1 MNKIKILDVV
11 VVGCGFGGIHMLY
24 NLREMGFDVLAF
36 EAGTD
41 VGGAWYWNRYP
52 GARCDAESL
61 VYSYSFSPVIDAE
74 WRWSERYSAQPEIQ
88 RYLGFVCDR
97 LDLRKDIR
105 FQSRVI
111 SAEFDETL
119 GIWTLKTQG
128 GETYRARFLIS
139 AAGPISA
146 PIWPDI
152 PEREKFKGELYHS
165 ARWPRDKEPDFTGK
179 RVAVIGTGS
188 SGTQI
193 IPLVAEQAASLSV
206 MVRTPNL
213 HMRALNRPLTEEDY
227 ARWEEIRDMMRR
239 RMRTFEVVGSGDLF
253 MEEDLFE
260 IRSQPGA
267 QLTPEH
273 RRNVL
278 ERRMLHGGATVPRA
292 FSDVFTNWEVNA
304 QVTEFLLEQITE
316 IVEDPKTAEIL
327 TPRDVPYGTKR
338 ITVGTDYYETY
349 NRDNV
354 EAIDVKATPIE
365 RFTEKG
371 LVVGGEELE
380 FDAIICASG
389 FDAVTGALTTIDI
402 RGENGR
408 TIEEAWQNDSDT
420 YLGFGVAGFP
430 NLLMIGGPG
439 SPSVLVN
446 VVLSNEYQVEWISGL
461 MKYMRR
467 NGFTRFDVEVD
478 AQERWSEVVRDAI
491 RGTVM
496 EKAKSWYVGANVPG
510 KSRGILAYAGGIDKY
525 IQVCEEVAENGYS
538 GLSFSG

>member
-1 MNKIKILDVV
+1 MKNICKMRKYFSEIYFIKMNEIRLLDAII
-11 VVGCGFGGIHMLY
+11 VGCGFGGIHMLH
-24 NLREMGFDVLAF
+24 NLREMGFDVLAL

-119 GIWTLKTQG
+119 GIWTLKTQDS
-128 GETYRARFLIS
+128 ETYRARFLIS

-193 IPLVAEQAASLSV
+193 IPLVAEQATSLSV

-227 ARWEEIRDMMRR
+227 ARWEKIRDMMRR
-239 RMRTFEVVGSGDLF
+239 RMRTF
-253 MEEDLFE
+253 
-260 IRSQPGA
+260 
-267 QLTPEH
+267 
-273 RRNVL
+273 
-278 ERRMLHGGATVPRA
+278 
-292 FSDVFTNWEVNA
+292 
-304 QVTEFLLEQITE
+304 
-316 IVEDPKTAEIL
+316 
-327 TPRDVPYGTKR
+327 
-338 ITVGTDYYETY
+338 
-349 NRDNV
+349 
-354 EAIDVKATPIE
+354 
-365 RFTEKG
+365 
-371 LVVGGEELE
+371 
-380 FDAIICASG
+380 
-389 FDAVTGALTTIDI
+389 
-402 RGENGR
+402 
-408 TIEEAWQNDSDT
+408 
-420 YLGFGVAGFP
+420 
-430 NLLMIGGPG
+430 
-439 SPSVLVN
+439 
-446 VVLSNEYQVEWISGL
+446 
-461 MKYMRR
+461 
-467 NGFTRFDVEVD
+467 
-478 AQERWSEVVRDAI
+478 
-491 RGTVM
+491 
-496 EKAKSWYVGANVPG
+496 
-510 KSRGILAYAGGIDKY
+510 
-525 IQVCEEVAENGYS
+525 
-538 GLSFSG
+538 

>member
-1 MNKIKILDVV
+1 MNKIKILDAI

-24 NLREMGFDVLAF
+24 GLREMGFDVLAL

-105 FQSRVI
+105 FQSRVV
-111 SAEFDETL
+111 SAKFNGTS
-119 GIWTLKTQG
+119 GFWTLETQG
-128 GETYRARFLIS
+128 GDTYCARFLIS

-152 PEREKFKGELYHS
+152 PDREKFKGELYHS

-193 IPLVAEQAASLSV
+193 IPLVAEQAARLSV

-213 HMRALNRPLTEEDY
+213 HMRALNRPLTEEDH

-260 IRSQPGA
+260 IRARPGA
-267 QLTPEH
+267 QLTPEQ
-273 RRNVL
+273 RRDVL
-278 ERRMLHGGATVPRA
+278 ERRMLHGGATAPRA

-354 EAIDVKATPIE
+354 EAIDVKATPME

-371 LVVGGEELE
+371 LIVGGEELE

-402 RGENGR
+402 RGENGQ
-408 TIEEAWQNDSDT
+408 TIKEVWQNNSDT

-446 VVLSNEYQVEWISGL
+446 VVLSNEYQVEWISGV

-467 NGFTRFDVEVD
+467 NGFTRFDVEVE
-478 AQERWSEVVRDAI
+478 AQERWSEVVKDAI
-491 RGTVM
+491 KGTVM
-496 EKAKSWYVGANVPG
+496 EKAKSWYVGTNVPG
-510 KSRGILAYAGGIDKY
+510 KSRDILAYAGGIDKY

-538 GLSFSG
+538 GFSFSE